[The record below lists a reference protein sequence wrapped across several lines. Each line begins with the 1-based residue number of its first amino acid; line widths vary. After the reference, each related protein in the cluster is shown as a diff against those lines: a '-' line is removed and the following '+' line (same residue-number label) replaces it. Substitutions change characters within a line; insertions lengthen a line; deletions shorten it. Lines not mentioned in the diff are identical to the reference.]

1 MSSALPASIN
11 AIINDIKLPMKIVND
26 TLLLYSLTELLN
38 YLKHIAQSLLMKSM
52 NPARNL

>member
-26 TLLLYSLTELLN
+26 TLLPYSLTELLN
-38 YLKHIAQSLLMKSM
+38 YLKHIAQSLLMKSI